1 MTHSMVR
8 PQVDHCLTFLHR
20 WQYLTLK
27 TKTGQN
33 PLFFPT
39 WAYNRNRRRV
49 TVGPRFSSTS
59 PACTAVSISAYEDV
73 TKAHPGI
80 TNGLLFTN
88 PESQEWCYGISC
100 GTPTLTVMK
109 PILISWI
116 NLTLFCSIIDAK
128 INISNAY
135 EWDLLA
141 GSCSNKSKT
150 G

>member
-80 TNGLLFTN
+80 TNGLLLIHKPRKPRMVLRDKLWDTHFDCHETN
-88 PESQEWCYGISC
+88 FNF
-100 GTPTLTVMK
+100 MDK
-109 PILISWI
+109 PNIILFNNRRKNKYIKCIWMGFVSW
-116 NLTLFCSIIDAK
+116 K
-128 INISNAY
+128 
-135 EWDLLA
+135 LLQ
-141 GSCSNKSKT
+141 
-150 G
+150 